1 MTSRGITWAFT
12 AEQQVTGQAACSC
25 INITA
30 NCLFVT
36 LGSPPGL
43 RPLGLAH
50 SPAGESPARRHRVCL
65 FSALPGAGLHPG
77 PLALGPSYLSISMP
91 AHRCP
96 STASVGM
103 GAPPSSPPPQ
113 QSQHTRGSLGAERWT
128 EALRLH
134 VSGQILPPTARG
146 CPCVL
151 WKHSWGRCPPAWS
164 DRPLTTPLGPKKT
177 VLPRPGRDSPKLQT
191 PGEPQ
196 GAREPTSET
205 GAGGWPQI

>member
-77 PLALGPSYLSISMP
+77 PLAGLMVLQP
-91 AHRCP
+91 AHG
-96 STASVGM
+96 VGDAK
-103 GAPPSSPPPQ
+103 GAVWLPCQPGPRRGLLVPQPCLRPHEGAWTRHWWVSCFCSAQEPGLGQSSQ
-113 QSQHTRGSLGAERWT
+113 GEWVTNSFLC
-128 EALRLH
+128 
-134 VSGQILPPTARG
+134 LP
-146 CPCVL
+146 
-151 WKHSWGRCPPAWS
+151 
-164 DRPLTTPLGPKKT
+164 
-177 VLPRPGRDSPKLQT
+177 
-191 PGEPQ
+191 
-196 GAREPTSET
+196 
-205 GAGGWPQI
+205 

>member
-1 MTSRGITWAFT
+1 MNDGVNRWEVGLGGGGRSLTMLLVVMVVMVGPPTAPSRAPLR
-12 AEQQVTGQAACSC
+12 GQ
-25 INITA
+25 
-30 NCLFVT
+30 
-36 LGSPPGL
+36 GPSPLL
-43 RPLGLAH
+43 RTP
-50 SPAGESPARRHRVCL
+50 C
-65 FSALPGAGLHPG
+65 LHPG